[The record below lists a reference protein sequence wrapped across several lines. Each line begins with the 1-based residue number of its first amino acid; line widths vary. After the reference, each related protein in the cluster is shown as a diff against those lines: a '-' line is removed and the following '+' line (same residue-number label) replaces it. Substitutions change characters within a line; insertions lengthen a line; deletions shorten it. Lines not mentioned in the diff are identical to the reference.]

1 MPPAVLARTA
11 LVIPLL
17 LGALPCRSQEDVAA
31 FYHGKTLEM
40 LVPTTAG
47 NDFDLRAR
55 LLVRFM
61 SDHIPGRPTFVTR
74 NMPGGGGIVAMNHM
88 AARVPRDGTTL
99 HIMFPSIGALQAIGT
114 PEINFDLRQFRF
126 IGNTSSSP
134 NVMTVW
140 HTSGIRTFEDLKTKE
155 AVLGSTAGDSGVY
168 YARALNDIAGTRI
181 RVVSGY
187 AGGGQVNLAMEREE
201 VQGRATNSW
210 AAWKATKPDWIA
222 NGKMITVLQV
232 GLTRHPDL
240 KDVPL
245 LIELASNDKDRK
257 LLEFLSASVA
267 ISRAIV
273 TTPDVPAARLAA
285 LRKAFDQTVASPAFL
300 DEARKINLDISPLSG
315 EQAQAVSDSIVNAA
329 PDVVARARAIM
340 LGTK

>member
-1 MPPAVLARTA
+1 MPPALLARTTI
-11 LVIPLL
+11 VISLL
-17 LGALPCRSQEDVAA
+17 LGALPCHSQEDVAA

-61 SDHIPGRPTFVTR
+61 PDHIPGHPTFITR

-88 AARVPRDGTTL
+88 ASRVPRDGTTL
-99 HIMFPSIGALQAIGT
+99 HIMFPSVGALQAIGT

-126 IGNTSSSP
+126 IGNTSTSP

-140 HTSGIRTFEDLKTKE
+140 HTSGIKTLEDMKTKE
-155 AVLGSTAGDSGVY
+155 VVLGSTAGDSGVY
-168 YARALNDIAGTRI
+168 YARVLNDLIGTKI
-181 RVVSGY
+181 RLVSGY

-210 AAWKATKPDWIA
+210 AAWKTTKPDWITD
-222 NGKMITVLQV
+222 GKMLTVLQV

-245 LIELASNDKDRK
+245 LIELAANDNDRK

-267 ISRAIV
+267 ISRAVV

-300 DEARKINLDISPLSG
+300 DEAHRINLDISPLSG
-315 EQAQAVSDSIVNAA
+315 EQAQAVSDGIVNAP
-329 PDVVARARAIM
+329 PDVVARARTIM